1 MWPAGDAGAV
11 PRGHGKGQYSSWSK
25 GKPRTGL
32 RWMSMSRTDLRSH
45 VPLGAG
51 WRLDWMWLRR
61 EKAGGRLEIDLGCTQ
76 WNLVMVWL

>member
-45 VPLGAG
+45 VPLSAG
-51 WRLDWMWLRR
+51 WRLD
-61 EKAGGRLEIDLGCTQ
+61 
-76 WNLVMVWL
+76 